1 MDKSHVLGI
10 DIGTET
16 IKVFSGTVSKES
28 KPAIDSIGIIPAE
41 GFDKGVVSDIKA
53 LAKTI
58 RQAVDCVN
66 LDNDT
71 PVLRSYIGIGG
82 MGMRSFRCR
91 GSVAPLSGNGITN
104 EDIDRVC
111 RAAVLAGIPEE
122 LYVLHVIPLYYSI
135 DKQKQ
140 ISPPINQQGACLEVE
155 AHVVTV
161 PSRTLS
167 ELTNAIESEGVK
179 VAGVTSNSIVEAQL
193 FLEDNLKS
201 NRMIIDIGAGNTDLA
216 LFSDGC
222 IYHSA
227 SLPLGGNYIT
237 RDIMQALNISQPH
250 AEGIKRYYS
259 RLDQSIEGQG
269 VMLDCNDY
277 GTTDKQ
283 VSYDFLRDV
292 IESRVEEIAFLI
304 HEYVKEIIAEYPL
317 DDIILTGGCSALPS
331 INLQLEKRFE
341 VAVRNKNPEQIMAE
355 YCYPSNMS
363 CYGVMCY
370 AAQNIQIFEEVPEQ
384 TSLRSLFNKVK
395 KFF

>member
-10 DIGTET
+10 DVGTET
-16 IKVFSGTVSKES
+16 IKVFTGTVSNES
-28 KPAIDSIGIIPAE
+28 KPVIDSIGIIPTE

-66 LDNDT
+66 FDKDT
-71 PVLRSYIGIGG
+71 PARAYIGIGG
-82 MGMRSFRCR
+82 MGLRSFRCE
-91 GSVAPLSGNGITN
+91 GSVAPLSCNGITKD
-104 EDIDRVC
+104 DIDRVC

-122 LYVLHVIPLYYSI
+122 LYVLHVIPLYFSV

-140 ISPPINQQGACLEVE
+140 ISPPVGQQGACLEVE
-155 AHVVTV
+155 AHVVAMPAQGFNEVT
-161 PSRTLS
+161 S
-167 ELTNAIESEGVK
+167 AIQKAGIT

-193 FLEDNLKS
+193 FLMDDLKS
-201 NRMIIDIGAGNTDLA
+201 NRMIVDIGAGTTDLA
-216 LFSDGC
+216 IFSDGC

-237 RDIMQALNISQPH
+237 RDIMQALNISQSH

-259 RLDQSIEGQG
+259 RLDQSIRGQG

-283 VSYDFLRDV
+283 ISYDFLCDV
-292 IESRVEEIAFLI
+292 IECRVEEITQLI
-304 HEYVKEIIAEYPL
+304 HDYVKEIVADYPL
-317 DDIILTGGCSALPS
+317 DEVLLTGGCSLLPS
-331 INLQLEKRFE
+331 INPQLAKRFG
-341 VAVRNKNPEQIMAE
+341 VDVYNKQPDQTLAE
-355 YCYPSNMS
+355 YCYPSNTS

-370 AAQNIQIFEEVPEQ
+370 AAKFAQAVEVVPEPN
-384 TSLRSLFNKVK
+384 SWRSLFNKVK